1 MRMCFGD
8 RENNLISFDLFRL
21 FSFFL
26 LLNRRSGL
34 VNTRNVK
41 RQTHLHVYTLEFEVV
56 IRFNSR
62 ARDPVKWHHKFPP
75 SRRWPRPPNTQQLR
89 HMLGRVIML
98 SHNRM
103 AADISVFPTATV
115 QYPFHFFEFNL
126 QRLFFR

>member
-1 MRMCFGD
+1 MRMCFGE

-21 FSFFL
+21 FSF
-26 LLNRRSGL
+26 L
-34 VNTRNVK
+34 VLEPPLRIGEHEKCQKTNSLT
-41 RQTHLHVYTLEFEVV
+41 YTLEFEVV

-103 AADISVFPTATV
+103 AADISVFPTV